1 MEEEDRK
8 CHFSHL
14 VFSVWH
20 AYLHTYSNIARIG
33 RCRSHSQVS
42 CINSEAPCAKLS
54 IMATTV
60 AKGQPVELTSHT
72 PILMDVEMDPSAQS
86 SEPDEDLYTRLK
98 TLQRQLE
105 FYEIQ
110 VGHIRL
116 VIFTRALFSLSL
128 NRRYSQVQMPA
139 ARRCKSIDLHAA

>member
-1 MEEEDRK
+1 
-8 CHFSHL
+8 
-14 VFSVWH
+14 
-20 AYLHTYSNIARIG
+20 
-33 RCRSHSQVS
+33 
-42 CINSEAPCAKLS
+42 
-54 IMATTV
+54 MATTV

-86 SEPDEDLYTRLK
+86 LEPDEDLYTRLK

-116 VIFTRALFSLSL
+116 VIFTRVLFPVSL
-128 NRRYSQVQMPA
+128 NRRFFQVQMLLQVDQLRCRLLDRFADDSAGGIHQGGA
-139 ARRCKSIDLHAA
+139 AQFEA